1 MLTVNE
7 ASGFGSGGGAG
18 GRADVGDAPQTELIW
33 HFRADVGVTDSSG
46 VTAWLDQVG
55 ESVSLTAATTHKPT
69 YNSTA
74 TVGTLANAGAIEFD
88 GVAHDLTSGSV
99 TDASTPTHVFLVFQM
114 NDWTSGDEVM
124 TIRNSGESHFQQLG
138 SSPNLKMI
146 GGGTPGGDTS
156 FATGSWALASILWN
170 GSSSSL
176 ARNNDSPNAAALG
189 ARSMA
194 AGMTLAASGSPGNWA
209 WGDIDVAELL
219 IYSAEQTGAA
229 LTSIKSYIND
239 QYGLW

>member
-1 MLTVNE
+1 MLTVNA
-7 ASGFGSGGGAG
+7 ASGFGSGGAA

-88 GVAHDLTSGSV
+88 GVAHDLTSASV

-114 NDWTSGDEVM
+114 NSYTGGDEVM
-124 TIRNSGESHFQQLG
+124 TIRNSGESHWNSGNSEPEIGLVAGG
-138 SSPNLKMI
+138 SRAGM
-146 GGGTPGGDTS
+146 TE
-156 FATGSWALASILWN
+156 FALSTWALGIVIWDGA
-170 GSSSSL
+170 SSSL
-176 ARNNDSPNAAALG
+176 ARNDDAANSASIN

-194 AGMTLAASGSPGNWA
+194 AGMTLGASGSPGNWG
-209 WGDIDVAELL
+209 WGDMDVAELL
-219 IYSAEQTGAA
+219 IYSDEQTGSD
-229 LTSIKSYIND
+229 LTDIKDYIND
-239 QYGLW
+239 HYGLW